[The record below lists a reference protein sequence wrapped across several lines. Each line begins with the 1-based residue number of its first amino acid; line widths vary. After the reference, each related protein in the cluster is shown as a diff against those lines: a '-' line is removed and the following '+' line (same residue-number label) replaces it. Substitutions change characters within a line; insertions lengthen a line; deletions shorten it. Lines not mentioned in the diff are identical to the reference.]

1 MVADPVD
8 FELLFDVL
16 PSPHLV
22 LRPDLTLLALND
34 AMCRLLGCERQA
46 VAGHPIDEVFANG
59 PVVGPTQR
67 QPWQSALQQAV
78 QQKTPQVLEAQQF
91 IHTAPNGMEFP
102 RYWQMTLQPVFADAG
117 GLRYL
122 LCRCLDVTDQVRL
135 QQQGKFNYESFTLL
149 ARATHDVIWDH
160 DLRTGHIWRNELFS
174 TLFGYPVNTETSNYA
189 FWQTCIHPD
198 DWPAL
203 DQYVQGLMAE
213 SALAGNAEYRMRRSD
228 GSWAEISDRFYI
240 VRDDKGQP
248 LRMLGAMQDVTHA
261 RNTERALHQSLEQFQ
276 LLADFVPQL
285 VWTTDAQGMITYL
298 NQRWQE
304 YTDEAGQRLA
314 SNSLWH
320 HQLHPDDRLRAQQ
333 RWQEALQSGQP
344 YECEYR
350 LRSRTGHYRWFL
362 AQALPVR
369 NAAGEVEQ
377 WFGTCTNIDEQK
389 RTQLVLAEKDQQLQ
403 YIVGEVPAL
412 LATLLGPHH
421 VVSFINGN
429 FNRFLG
435 GNVHLGQTAQTAA
448 PWFEEQ
454 GLLAILD
461 EVYTS
466 GEPASGNEQLVL
478 MPTGPSGS
486 AQEFYFDF
494 VCRPLR
500 NEHQNMQGILVFAV
514 DVTDRVLARRRME
527 DLDAEL
533 HRQDEL
539 LRQMLESLPQ
549 MTSIIGPDGNLEYA
563 SPQWYAYTGQT
574 LDDLP
579 HALQSALHPTDVALS
594 AALFAQAQ
602 VTRQGYS
609 QEIRLRNQH
618 GQYRWH
624 LNRMVPA
631 INNEGELYR
640 WYGTSTDIHEQRLL
654 AEELRRSEEQFR
666 FLAETIPAIVWTA
679 RPDGNID
686 YINSRWPDCT
696 GVPVEQTLRE
706 GWTSLIHNEE
716 VEDSMAQYK
725 HSIQTGENLSM
736 ESRLLDVRTGRY
748 RWYLHRAY
756 ALRNSENTIVR
767 WFGTTTDIDDY
778 KRVQQRLEERN
789 AELTRTNQDLDYFV
803 YTASHDLKQPI
814 NNMAGIFQELVRT
827 ASFHDPDAAKLVSMF
842 EKALHQIYGTIH
854 DLSELVQ
861 VQKLRHEV
869 PLELVEL
876 APLVQEV
883 LISIAEPLELQKA
896 EVTLDFSAVPVLPFV
911 RPNLQSVLYNLL
923 SNALKYASPERRPKV
938 HLSAI
943 LENDQPVLLVQD
955 NGLGIDLA
963 RYGSEM
969 FQMFRRFHDHV
980 PGSGMGL
987 YLVNRIVQSH
997 GGRISVESR
1006 VGEGTTFRLYLPP
1019 LEEAVT
1025 VPAIS

>member
-1 MVADPVD
+1 MVADLVD

-22 LRPDLTLLALND
+22 LQPDLTLLALND

-46 VAGHPIDEVFANG
+46 VAGHPIHEVFAKG
-59 PVVGPTQR
+59 PVVGPTES
-67 QPWQSALQQAV
+67 QPWQEALDKAV
-78 QQKTPQVLEAQQF
+78 HQKISQTLEAQQF
-91 IHTAPNGMEFP
+91 IHTAPNGKAFP
-102 RYWQMTLQPVFADAG
+102 RYWQMTLQPVFTAAG
-117 GLRYL
+117 DLRYL

-149 ARATHDVIWDH
+149 ARATHDIIWDH
-160 DLRTGHIWRNELFS
+160 DLRTGHLWRNELFS
-174 TLFGYPVNTETSNYA
+174 TQFGYPVNSETNNYA
-189 FWQTCIHPD
+189 FWQACVHPD
-198 DWPAL
+198 DWPSL
-203 DQYVQGLMAE
+203 EQYTSGLMAE
-213 SALAGNAEYRMRRSD
+213 SATSGNAEYRLRRAD
-228 GSWAEISDRFYI
+228 GSWAEVVDRFYI

-248 LRMLGAMQDVTHA
+248 VRMLGAMQDVTQA

-285 VWTTDAQGMITYL
+285 VWTTDAQGHILYS

-304 YTDEAGQRLA
+304 YMDAAATEMSGDD
-314 SNSLWH
+314 LWH
-320 HQLHPDDRLRAQQ
+320 YLLHPDDRARTLA
-333 RWQEALQSGQP
+333 RWQQALQSGHL

-350 LRSRTGHYRWFL
+350 LRSRSGQYRWFL

-369 NAAGEVEQ
+369 NAAGAIEQ

-421 VVSFINGN
+421 VVGFINGN

-435 GNVHLGQTAQTAA
+435 GHVQLGQTAHSAA
-448 PWFEEQ
+448 PWLQEQ

-461 EVYTS
+461 EVYAS
-466 GEPASGNEQLVL
+466 GEPASGHEQLVL
-478 MPTGPSGS
+478 QPATPDAP
-486 AQEFYFDF
+486 AQEVYFDF

-500 NEHQNMQGILVFAV
+500 NEHHTMQGILVFAV
-514 DVTDRVLARRRME
+514 DVTDRVRARRRME
-527 DLDAEL
+527 VLDAEL

-549 MTSIIGPDGNLEYA
+549 MTSIIGPDGHVEYA
-563 SPQWYAYTGQT
+563 SPQWFAYTGQT
-574 LDDLP
+574 IDDLP
-579 HALQSALHPTDVALS
+579 QAWQRALHPTDVAS
-594 AALFAQAQ
+594 DAARFAQAQ
-602 VTRQGYS
+602 LTRQGYS
-609 QEIRLRNQH
+609 QEIRLRNEQ

-624 LNRMVPA
+624 LNRLVPA
-631 INNEGELYR
+631 LNNDGEPYR
-640 WYGTSTDIHEQRLL
+640 WYSSSTDIHEQRLL

-666 FLAETIPAIVWTA
+666 FLAEAIPAIVWTA

-696 GVPVEQTLRE
+696 GVPVEQTLQE
-706 GWTSLIHNEE
+706 GWATLIHQDE
-716 VEDSMAQYK
+716 VADSLAQYK
-725 HSIQTGENLSM
+725 HSIQTGENLNM

-756 ALRNSENTIVR
+756 ALRNADNTIVR

-778 KRVQQRLEERN
+778 KRVQERLEERN

-827 ASFHDPDAAKLVSMF
+827 ATFHDPDAAQLVSMF

-869 PLELVEL
+869 ALELVEL

-883 LISIAEPLELQKA
+883 LLSIAEPLELATAQ
-896 EVTLDFSAVPVLPFV
+896 VTMDFSAVPALPFV

-923 SNALKYASPERRPKV
+923 SNALKYADPDRSPRV
-938 HLSAI
+938 HISTL
-943 LENDQPVLLVQD
+943 LDHGHPVLLVQD
-955 NGLGIDLA
+955 NGMGIDLA

-997 GGRISVESR
+997 GGHISVESR

-1019 LEEAVT
+1019 LEAATPGTAV
-1025 VPAIS
+1025 S

>member
-1 MVADPVD
+1 MVAELVD

-34 AMCRLLGCERQA
+34 AMCRLLCCERAA
-46 VAGHPIDEVFANG
+46 VAGRSIIEVLATG
-59 PVVGPTQR
+59 PVVGPTQH
-67 QPWQSALQQAV
+67 QEWHEALQKA
-78 QQKTPQVLEAQQF
+78 QQQRAPQVLEAQQF
-91 IHTAPNGMEFP
+91 THTAPDGTVFP
-102 RYWQMTLQPVFADAG
+102 RYWQMTLQPVFTEAG

-149 ARATHDVIWDH
+149 ARATHDIIWDH
-160 DLRTGHIWRNELFS
+160 DLRTGHLWRNEMFNV
-174 TLFGYPVNTETSNYA
+174 LFGYPVSSETSTYA
-189 FWQTCIHPD
+189 FWQSCVHPD
-198 DWPAL
+198 DLPAL
-203 DQYVQGLMAE
+203 HVYMSGLVAGAAT
-213 SALAGNAEYRMRRSD
+213 SGNAEYRLRRAN
-228 GSWAEISDRFYI
+228 GSWAEVVDRFYI
-240 VRDDKGQP
+240 VRDDKGQA
-248 LRMLGAMQDVTHA
+248 LRILGAMQDVTQA

-285 VWTTDAQGMITYL
+285 VWTTDAEGRVTYF

-304 YTDEAGQRLA
+304 YMDEDGKFL
-314 SNSLWH
+314 SSDGLWL
-320 HQLHPDDRLRAQQ
+320 HQLHPDDQQ
-333 RWQEALQSGQP
+333 RTHLRWQASLQSGEA

-350 LRSRTGHYRWFL
+350 LRSRSGQFRWFL

-377 WFGTCTNIDEQK
+377 WFGSCTNIDEQK

-403 YIVGEVPAL
+403 YIVGEVPAF
-412 LATLLGPHH
+412 LATLLGPSH
-421 VVSFINGN
+421 VVSFINSH

-435 GNVHLGQTAQTAA
+435 NHVRPGQTARTAA
-448 PWFEEQ
+448 PWLEQQ
-454 GLLAILD
+454 GLLDILD
-461 EVYTS
+461 QVYTT
-466 GEPASGNEQLVL
+466 GEPASGHEQLVEV
-478 MPTGPSGS
+478 PAQPDTP
-486 AQEFYFDF
+486 AQEHYFDF

-500 NEHQNMQGILVFAV
+500 NDQQNMQGILVFAV

-527 DLDAEL
+527 DLGAEL

-549 MTSIIGPDGNLEYA
+549 MTSIIRPDGLMEYA
-563 SPQWYAYTGQT
+563 SPQWFDYTGQT
-574 LDDLP
+574 LDDLA
-579 HALQSALHPTDVALS
+579 HAWQSALHPADQAS
-594 AALFAQAQ
+594 SQELFAQAQ
-602 VTRQGYS
+602 STLRGYS

-631 INNEGELYR
+631 LNNAGKLHR

-679 RPDGNID
+679 QPDGKID
-686 YINSRWPDCT
+686 YLNSRWSEHT
-696 GVPVEQTLRE
+696 GVPTAQTLQK
-706 GWTSLIHNEE
+706 GWGGLIHPDE
-716 VEDSMAQYK
+716 VEEAFTQYK
-725 HSIQTGENLSM
+725 HSMQTGQNLSM

-756 ALRNSENTIVR
+756 ALRSADDSIVR

-778 KRVQQRLEERN
+778 KRVQERLEERN

-827 ASFHDPDAAKLVSMF
+827 ATFHDPDAVQLVSMF

-876 APLVQEV
+876 APLTQEV
-883 LISIAEPLELQKA
+883 LISIAEPLELLKA
-896 EVTLDFSAVPVLPFV
+896 QVTMDFSAVPALPFV

-923 SNALKYASPERRPKV
+923 SNALKYASPDRQPQV
-938 HLSAI
+938 HISTI

-955 NGLGIDLA
+955 NGVGIDLA

-1006 VGEGTTFRLYLPP
+1006 VGEGTTFRLYLRP
-1019 LEEAVT
+1019 LEEVATSAT
-1025 VPAIS
+1025 VS